1 MQYDSYNFCRYYR
14 SHITIVRRFNLLLS
28 VIKDELSRLEISI
41 PGAWGRIV
49 RGDELLFFCGKLKKS
64 QLNLGRLKV
73 FI

>member
-1 MQYDSYNFCRYYR
+1 M
-14 SHITIVRRFNLLLS
+14 IATISADIIESTSLSREDYNLLLS

-49 RGDELLFFCGKLKKS
+49 RSDKLLFFCGKLKKS